1 MYFSPMSSFFSKA
14 RVEAFSDGVFAIIIT
29 LLVLELRV
37 PHIELPATA
46 EALSEALVHL
56 LPKFIAWV
64 ISFAIVGV
72 IWVNHHRIFHALKS
86 IDHNLFWLNL
96 NLLLW
101 TSFIPFPTALVG
113 DYLNNK
119 LAMSFFGIANSMMGF
134 AFLFIRLYM
143 WRHPETTEG
152 LSREYLWKGVRNVL
166 LFGPSLY
173 LTGAALAWVHPY
185 IALAVYGF
193 IPLYFILPGATALE
207 QQADSQGS
215 GDQTEK

>member
-1 MYFSPMSSFFSKA
+1 MTSYFAKG
-14 RVEAFSDGVFAIIIT
+14 RVEAFTDGVFAIIIT
-29 LLVLELRV
+29 LLVLELKV
-37 PHIELPATA
+37 PHVELPVTVDSLL
-46 EALSEALVHL
+46 EALAHL
-56 LPKFIAWV
+56 APKFIAWV

-72 IWVNHHRIFHALKS
+72 IWVNHHRIFHSLKF
-86 IDHNLFWLNL
+86 IDHNFFWLNL

-113 DYLNNK
+113 DYLENS
-119 LAMSFFGIANSMMGF
+119 LAASFFGIANSMMGF

-143 WRHPETTEG
+143 WGHPEITEG

-173 LTGAALAWVHPY
+173 LIGAALAWVHPY

-207 QQADSQGS
+207 PQPKPEEPA
-215 GDQTEK
+215 EN